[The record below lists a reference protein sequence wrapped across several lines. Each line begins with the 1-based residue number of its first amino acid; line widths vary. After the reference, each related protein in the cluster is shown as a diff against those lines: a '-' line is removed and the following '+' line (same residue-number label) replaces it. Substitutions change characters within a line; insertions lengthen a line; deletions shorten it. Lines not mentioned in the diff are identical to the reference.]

1 MLPITGKIRERFVQV
16 AVLLHLF
23 DPVRGE
29 PTIHGLDQDQ
39 HEVEAPR
46 ERLLKRKFL
55 DSFALL
61 CATEKDGDSVS
72 ATCMEEGAPQG
83 TIIRVASNA
92 GVREST
98 LIQLR
103 QVLNLLNGFSD
114 SAIDTSTAE
123 TEILLHIV
131 QIDTVKIQH
140 YLNNIRKAKGLFEDS
155 GSAIEQRVRTSW
167 GPKSHFDL
175 PSLQRFLEW
184 VGNVSMIKDLPADA
198 DPTNLLPIVIWAQ
211 EGKRYYLEYLKGAFA
226 DQSQQLPLWVRAVF
240 KLGRYSIA
248 SKVFIQLA
256 SEFPALFSPMT
267 VEAVKAPKS
276 TQYTLENQE
285 FPLTCVLRRVA
296 GANADAH
303 LTRLAGIWNAADPE
317 NHFRTACSRSLTV
330 HAEMQLVA
338 FYDHNPHAKPSIR
351 FLGVSNSR
359 RPIPADSTPGV
370 SLSGL
375 TNPDSANT
383 SIGRL
388 DPWIAHSKNRMIYE
402 AISNADEDEEFQ
414 PEQANTSI
422 QTLEDTEASGQR
434 RFDSNEL
441 LLITRMAI
449 LFKRA
454 DDSSRQDIV
463 RMRDILDLPTAD
475 LSWSKLVKILE
486 VDDGNGVGFAE
497 GRDFLVINKQIH
509 ARSAAPAD
517 PAPPTTRSAKKAKLT
532 TEDVEL
538 EDEEIEEAFNEVP
551 VDDQAG
557 APGLHLYRQQPLN
570 QLRSLHPQPFSL
582 LQGPAQDLED
592 SKQADLKK
600 RKNLPRHTNLT
611 SWPNTRSP
619 ATSYKTEWS
628 EYKDEV
634 DEVEA
639 YPSAAVVL
647 AERTAVAA
655 KEAVLTVNSTLLARF
670 TRFEADLRTRL
681 EIPPAAGHDDFVR
694 MLVKDVTDAAAG
706 NKDNGGDGGS
716 AKGGA

>member
-351 FLGVSNSR
+351 FLGVSKKSCYLCCMFLTTHPESFMTSACHQKLYPSWSPPLATDAKVYRRYKTLITNLSKIMEATAREELMSRLGNSR

-509 ARSAAPAD
+509 VRNKRQFFACLQYLHNLGILS
-517 PAPPTTRSAKKAKLT
+517 
-532 TEDVEL
+532 L
-538 EDEEIEEAFNEVP
+538 EASVHRD
-551 VDDQAG
+551 
-557 APGLHLYRQQPLN
+557 
-570 QLRSLHPQPFSL
+570 
-582 LQGPAQDLED
+582 
-592 SKQADLKK
+592 
-600 RKNLPRHTNLT
+600 
-611 SWPNTRSP
+611 
-619 ATSYKTEWS
+619 
-628 EYKDEV
+628 
-634 DEVEA
+634 
-639 YPSAAVVL
+639 
-647 AERTAVAA
+647 
-655 KEAVLTVNSTLLARF
+655 
-670 TRFEADLRTRL
+670 
-681 EIPPAAGHDDFVR
+681 
-694 MLVKDVTDAAAG
+694 
-706 NKDNGGDGGS
+706 
-716 AKGGA
+716 